1 MRCLIAN
8 DNSKKDVANA
18 PPSEKK
24 DDMTCHNFAS
34 PIFHFTTF
42 A

>member
-1 MRCLIAN
+1 
-8 DNSKKDVANA
+8 VANA

-42 A
+42 AWFW

>member
-1 MRCLIAN
+1 MLIAN

-24 DDMTCHNFAS
+24 KLWQWHSMS
-34 PIFHFTTF
+34 
-42 A
+42 